1 MKAGDW
7 IRFRYPLKDE
17 NEWFLGLCIEYTK
30 WTKVAVILYK
40 GDLIRIPARD
50 TQLVKAL
57 W

>member
-7 IRFRYPLKDE
+7 IRFRYSLKDE
-17 NEWFLGLCIEYTK
+17 NEWFLGLCIEYTR

-40 GDLIRIPARD
+40 GELVKRPARD
-50 TQLVKAL
+50 VQLVKAL